1 MSFKT
6 TTNPAPYA
14 MTRICL
20 CYFWC
25 LTSREEGAP
34 YCFPPSCFIITKW
47 RAKHS
52 LIELCIVYLCALMC
66 DHGNLAI
73 FTDVLKDVCVVEGF
87 SSWGMRWSR
96 LVIVPQ
102 LIMARWPY
110 IYIYTHIHFSLVCGN
125 ERQSAFW
132 SAILLNSGW
141 KSIENKRV
149 TRHKSVKWILGCE
162 WWCSLSII
170 HALAGLMPI
179 SIVTTCR
186 IHWVHFATGVI
197 NTTLNLVS
205 AKKIRTHLV
214 CL

>member
-14 MTRICL
+14 ITRICL

-110 IYIYTHIHFSLVCGN
+110 IYIYTHTFIFRSSVGMRGSQLSDRLSYWIPV
-125 ERQSAFW
+125 
-132 SAILLNSGW
+132 
-141 KSIENKRV
+141 ENQLK
-149 TRHKSVKWILGCE
+149 TKE
-162 WWCSLSII
+162 
-170 HALAGLMPI
+170 
-179 SIVTTCR
+179 
-186 IHWVHFATGVI
+186 
-197 NTTLNLVS
+197 
-205 AKKIRTHLV
+205 
-214 CL
+214 